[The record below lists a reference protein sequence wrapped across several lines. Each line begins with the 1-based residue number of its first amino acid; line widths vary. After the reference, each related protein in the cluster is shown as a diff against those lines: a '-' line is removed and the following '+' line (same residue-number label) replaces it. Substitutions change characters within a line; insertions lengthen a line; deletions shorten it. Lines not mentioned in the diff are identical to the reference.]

1 MGLSMGAFAAPN
13 RAGVMNSLPAQH
25 RGAGGGMN
33 QTFQNSAQVLS
44 IGIFF
49 TLMIVGLSAT
59 LPHSLAAGLQAHG
72 VPAAAATRVSH
83 LPPVSVLFAA
93 FLGYN
98 PARELIGPHV
108 LARLPAHQAA
118 AISGRGFFP
127 HLIAGPFRSGL
138 REAFAF
144 AIAACLVAALASW
157 SRGGR
162 VVAPEQAAVEQP
174 AGLGD

>member
-1 MGLSMGAFAAPN
+1 
-13 RAGVMNSLPAQH
+13 
-25 RGAGGGMN
+25 MN

-44 IGIFF
+44 IGIF

-59 LPHSLAAGLQAHG
+59 LPHSLATGLRAHG
-72 VPAAAATRVSH
+72 VPAGVAARVSH

-98 PARELIGPHV
+98 PAQKLLGPRV
-108 LARLPAHQAA
+108 LGQLPAHQAA
-118 AISGRGFFP
+118 AIRGRGFFP
-127 HLIAGPFRSGL
+127 HLIAAPFHTGL
-138 REAFAF
+138 DEAIAF

-162 VVAPEQAAVEQP
+162 VVRPEEHATEQT
-174 AGLGD
+174 LTVVD

>member
-1 MGLSMGAFAAPN
+1 
-13 RAGVMNSLPAQH
+13 
-25 RGAGGGMN
+25 MN

-59 LPHSLAAGLQAHG
+59 LPHSLAGGLSAHG
-72 VPAAAATRVSH
+72 VPQATATRVAH

-98 PARELIGPHV
+98 PAKELLGPHV
-108 LARLPAHQAA
+108 LSKLPAHDAA
-118 AISGRGFFP
+118 TINGRGFFP
-127 HLIAGPFRSGL
+127 HLIASPFQSGL
-138 REAFAF
+138 HEAFAF

-157 SRGGR
+157 SRGGH
-162 VVAPEQAAVEQP
+162 VVGREAVAVEQP
-174 AGLGD
+174 FD